1 MVEARKVELG
11 EILGELTNA
20 FVAGWFDKP
29 EMRRGCQAQ
38 DVVEIEGKQ
47 YLMALHCVEVCVA
60 DGAITPAL

>member
-47 YLMALHCVEVCVA
+47 YLMALHCVEACVV
-60 DGAITPAL
+60 DSVITPAP